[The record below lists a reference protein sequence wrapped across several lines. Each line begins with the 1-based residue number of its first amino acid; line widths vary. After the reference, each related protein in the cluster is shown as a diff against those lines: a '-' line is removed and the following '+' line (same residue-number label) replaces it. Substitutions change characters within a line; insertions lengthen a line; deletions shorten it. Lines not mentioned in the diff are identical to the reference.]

1 MLFIKKIFFITFAI
15 ISIVNAAGTSAN
27 ENTKIIE
34 ATKNIK
40 YLSQNI
46 AKEYLYLYHNPKR
59 VETKAILQNDIKE
72 LEDNFRF
79 VAKNTNNA
87 DSKNIL
93 DYLSYSKDQIKEILS
108 SKVKAENREL
118 ILDHTEALSEGAQS
132 ILISYNYDPLK
143 DKDIKINLANISKFY
158 MAVNENIN
166 PSANKENIKN
176 EIKIIESKL
185 TNSSAELKG
194 SWRTLKSLLNTEEN
208 QFIPNIISILI
219 KNIENITKI

>member
-1 MLFIKKIFFITFAI
+1 MIIIKQIFFTILVI
-15 ISIVNAAGTSAN
+15 VSILHTVEASTDK
-27 ENTKIIE
+27 NTKIVK

-46 AKEYLYLYHNPKR
+46 AKEYLYLYYNPKR
-59 VETKAILQNDIKE
+59 VETNAILQNDIKE
-72 LEDNFRF
+72 LENSFRF
-79 VAKNTNNA
+79 IAKNTNNV

-93 DYLSYSKDQIKEILS
+93 DYLSYSKDQIKEILNS
-108 SKVKAENREL
+108 ELKSENREL

-158 MAVNENIN
+158 MAINEDIN
-166 PSANKENIKN
+166 PAINKDNIKN

-185 TNSSAELKG
+185 TNSSAELMG
-194 SWRTLKSLLNTEEN
+194 SWYTLKSLLNTKEN

-219 KNIENITKI
+219 KNIENMTKI

>member
-1 MLFIKKIFFITFAI
+1 MLIIKKIFFTTLAI
-15 ISIVNAAGTSAN
+15 ISIVHTIEASTN
-27 ENTKIIE
+27 EDIKIIE
-34 ATKNIK
+34 ATKNIE

-46 AKEYLYLYHNPKR
+46 AKEYLYLYQNPKR
-59 VETKAILQNDIKE
+59 IETKTKLQNEIKE

-79 VAKNTNNA
+79 VAKNTNNI

-108 SKVKAENREL
+108 ADIKSENREF

-158 MAVNENIN
+158 MAINANIN
-166 PSANKENIKN
+166 PTANRNNIQN
-176 EIKIIESKL
+176 EIKIIDTKL
-185 TNSSAELKG
+185 INSSTELKG
-194 SWRTLKSLLNTEEN
+194 SWHILKNLLNAKED

-219 KNIENITKI
+219 KNLENMTKI

>member
-1 MLFIKKIFFITFAI
+1 
-15 ISIVNAAGTSAN
+15 
-27 ENTKIIE
+27 
-34 ATKNIK
+34 
-40 YLSQNI
+40 
-46 AKEYLYLYHNPKR
+46 
-59 VETKAILQNDIKE
+59 LQNEIKE

-79 VAKNTNNA
+79 VAKNTNNI

-108 SKVKAENREL
+108 ADIKSENREF

-158 MAVNENIN
+158 MAINANIN
-166 PSANKENIKN
+166 PTANRNNIQN
-176 EIKIIESKL
+176 EIKIIDTKL
-185 TNSSAELKG
+185 INSSTELKG
-194 SWRTLKSLLNTEEN
+194 SWHILKNLLNAKED

-219 KNIENITKI
+219 KNLENMTKI